1 MAMSDSVLLNID
13 NHIATITLN
22 RPQQMNTYNDHMS
35 ETLEKMTTQ
44 VMFDENVRAVVL
56 CGAGKLFMAGG
67 DISFFHEHLGGM
79 STVVDKIICQL
90 NATVRALQTMP
101 KPVIASVHG
110 SVAGV
115 GISLML
121 AADLVISATDTKFTT
136 AYSKVGLSS
145 DGGATYFLPRHVGTK
160 KAMQLFLLAE
170 QFDAKAAQE
179 MGLINWIVD
188 GTALDLETTKLAQR
202 LANGP
207 TQAYASMKKLVN
219 QSHESTLAQQ
229 LEQEAMHFV
238 KCCETQD
245 FQAGV
250 KGFMSKTA
258 VVFEGQ

>member
-1 MAMSDSVLLNID
+1 MSDSVLLHIE

-22 RPQQMNTYNDHMS
+22 RPQQMNTYNDQMS
-35 ETLEKMTTQ
+35 AALEQITTQ
-44 VMFDENVRAVVL
+44 VMLDENVRAVVL

-67 DISFFHEHLGGM
+67 DIAFFHEHLNSM
-79 STVVDKIICQL
+79 SNVATKIIRQL
-90 NATVRALQTMP
+90 NATIRALQTMP

-110 SVAGV
+110 AVAGV

-121 AADLVISATDTKFTT
+121 AADLIFAATETNFTT
-136 AYSKVGLSS
+136 AYSNLGLSS

-170 QFDAKAAQE
+170 KFNAQTAQE
-179 MGLINWIVD
+179 LGLINWVVSTDILN
-188 GTALDLETTKLAQR
+188 TETTKLAQK

-207 TQAYASMKKLVN
+207 TQAYAAVKKLVN
-219 QSHESTLAQQ
+219 QSHETTLSQQ
-229 LEQEAMHFV
+229 LEDEAIHFV
-238 KCCETQD
+238 QCSETKD

-250 KGFMSKTA
+250 KGFMSKTP